1 MSAPDTASVASEPS
15 THDDRMAFLKPGLR
29 YLIGDGVCSQVVGVL
44 TGGVLNGGAFL
55 VALALLM
62 GASNAVIGVIAA
74 IPPLSQLLQVPAISV
89 VNRIRRRRLICVV
102 CSGTGRLF
110 LLSICFLPF
119 FSPESWRIPLL
130 LVALSMY
137 FGLNA
142 ISACSFNSWMRDLM
156 PMQIMGAVFG
166 RRLAIGTAIGA
177 ALSLV
182 AGFLAD
188 FVAHTT
194 GDARP
199 VYSML
204 FVISGLFALVGTCFL
219 AQVPEPAMRPPKP
232 LGFWTLLR
240 EPIQHENY
248 RKLLM
253 FIGVW
258 NAAVNMAAPFF
269 VVYMLN
275 RLGLSMGYVLSLTV
289 LSQVMNALFFRIWGR
304 LADRFTNKSV
314 LTVAGPLFIISFLIW
329 PFTTMPDPHALTIPM
344 LIVIHVLAGISTA
357 GVNLCASNLAIK
369 SAPYGEATQ
378 YLAVNAFVSGVTAT
392 VAPILAG
399 LAADWFD
406 LNHARITLDWSTTT
420 ASGEVRSWDLPAVDL
435 EGLDFVFLI
444 AFIVGLYAIHRLL
457 AVKEEGEVEEEIVVQ
472 EFYAEVR
479 KAVAKVSNVA
489 GIRHIT
495 YLPYAF
501 LQYLRGKKSS
511 VSEDDLRSL

>member
-1 MSAPDTASVASEPS
+1 MLASAAPEPS

-62 GASNAVIGVIAA
+62 GASNAVIGLIAA

-89 VNRIRRRRLICVV
+89 VNRFRRRRLICVI

-130 LVALSMY
+130 LIALSVY

-182 AGFLAD
+182 AGFGAD
-188 FVAHTT
+188 FATELT

-219 AQVPEPAMRPPKP
+219 AQVPEPPMRPPKP
-232 LGFWTLLR
+232 LGFWELLR
-240 EPIQHENY
+240 EPVQHENY

-258 NAAVNMAAPFF
+258 NGAVNMAAPFF

-275 RLGLSMGYVLSLTV
+275 RLGLSMGVVLTLTV
-289 LSQVMNALFFRIWGR
+289 LSQVMNALFFRLWGR
-304 LADRFTNKSV
+304 IADRFTNKSV

-329 PFTTMPDPHALTIPM
+329 PFTTMPGPHALTIPM

-369 SAPYGEATQ
+369 AAPYGEATQ

-399 LAADWFD
+399 LAADWFE
-406 LNHARITLDWSTTT
+406 LNQVSITIDWSRIDAAGNTH
-420 ASGEVRSWDLPAVDL
+420 SWDLPAFML

-444 AFIVGLYAIHRLL
+444 AFIVGLYGIHRLL
-457 AVKEEGEVEEEIVVQ
+457 AVTEEGEVEEEIVVQ

-479 KAVAKVSNVA
+479 KAVANVSNVA

-495 YLPYAF
+495 YLPYAV
-501 LQYLRGKKSS
+501 LQYLRGKKPS